1 MTDTV
6 RVPKAL
12 SDWLYGAESYGIRV
26 ERLAEELHYPGSVTK
41 VLPWLVA
48 AFEVG
53 LAASPQGE
61 EGPSEVDAAYDTPV
75 KLWNLR
81 TPPAMSAD
89 HIGDADKMA
98 HVLRGM
104 VNRGTLIDAE
114 AIDRA
119 LTLAVYRQDPDDDD
133 RAWAASQAEVIGQ
146 LVVPVGSGDADKM
159 GAPVEAAGWRDIAN
173 APRDGTRFLAVMSGF
188 EPEIHWWDVKIGW
201 CVGEGIYRDPEHW
214 QPLPPPPSAH
224 PTPIKP
230 SADTGELRERVTQII
245 EAAIERHNPGN
256 AVRHTLDDAD
266 EILNLIQSERAG

>member
-1 MTDTV
+1 MSAQELLPCPFCGVSDHLSAIKTGSAAGHYYPYAVVCRHLDCDDV
-6 RVPKAL
+6 RGPTGNGKHEA
-12 SDWLYGAESYGIRV
+12 I
-26 ERLAEELHYPGSVTK
+26 
-41 VLPWLVA
+41 A
-48 AFEVG
+48 A
-53 LAASPQGE
+53 
-61 EGPSEVDAAYDTPV
+61 
-75 KLWNLR
+75 WNLR